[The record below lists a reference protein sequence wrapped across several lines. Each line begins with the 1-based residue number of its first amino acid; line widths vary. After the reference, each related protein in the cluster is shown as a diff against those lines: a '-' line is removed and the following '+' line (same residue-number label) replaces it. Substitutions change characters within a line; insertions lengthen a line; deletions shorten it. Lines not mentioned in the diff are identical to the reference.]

1 MGREGILMQKIYF
14 NKNLKYL
21 TTNTIITQSELSR
34 ILGISRQAVFNLI
47 NKNADIRLSTIIKIA
62 EAYNIDAS
70 DLLFLDLES
79 KFKNQ
84 KIAYKITI
92 DYKKNDN

>member
-1 MGREGILMQKIYF
+1 MKEIYF

>member
-1 MGREGILMQKIYF
+1 MQQIYF